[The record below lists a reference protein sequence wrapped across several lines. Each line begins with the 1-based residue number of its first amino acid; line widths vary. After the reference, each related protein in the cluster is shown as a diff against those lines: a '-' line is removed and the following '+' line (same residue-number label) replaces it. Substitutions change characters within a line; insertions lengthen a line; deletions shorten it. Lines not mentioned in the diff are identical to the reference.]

1 MRIAFDA
8 RPFEP
13 GRTGVGRYL
22 EGLFGQWTVLFPE
35 DRLVALSSRPV
46 HLPGNLEGRVTVPF
60 SPTGLPGTLWLQTAA
75 PWQAANAGAD
85 LFFGTLGIIP
95 LLGGVPAVA
104 TIHDLTPILFPAWHS
119 AKNRL
124 GFAPFLGATVRK
136 ARRLVTVSD
145 ATRRD
150 LVARYPQ
157 AAAKCRVVHNGFT
170 PFPELE
176 GDEPLSSQPYVL
188 FLGTVEPRKN
198 VERLVEAM
206 ESIWDRRPTFPRLV
220 IAGGDGWGLPGFA
233 QRLAASRHA
242 ARIRRTGYVKPA
254 EAARL
259 IRRARLVAYPSLY
272 EGFGLPAL
280 EAMALGTVV
289 VASSASSLPEV
300 VGDAGLLP
308 DPTKVEE
315 IAAAVERAQDDEP
328 FRERARRLGL
338 ERARGFTWDRAARE
352 TRAVFEQALA

>member
-35 DRLVALSSRPV
+35 DRLVALSPRPV
-46 HLPGNLEGRVTVPF
+46 HLPGNLEGRVDVPF
-60 SPTGLPGTLWLQTAA
+60 SPMGLPGTLWLQTVA
-75 PWQAANAGAD
+75 PRQAANAGAD
-85 LFFGTLGIIP
+85 LFFGTLGIVP

-145 ATRRD
+145 ATRQD
-150 LVARYPQ
+150 LVARYPR

-170 PFPELE
+170 PLPELE
-176 GDEPLSSQPYVL
+176 GDAPLSSQPYVL

-206 ESIWDRRPTFPRLV
+206 ESIWDRRPAFPRLV

-242 ARIRRTGYVKPA
+242 ARIRRTGYVNPA

-259 IRRARLVAYPSLY
+259 IRCARLVAYPSLY

-328 FRERARRLGL
+328 FRERARRLGI

-352 TRAVFEQALA
+352 TRALFEQALA

>member
-22 EGLFGQWTVLFPE
+22 EGLLGQWTHLFPE
-35 DRLVALSSRPV
+35 DGLVALSPRPV
-46 HLPGNLEGRVTVPF
+46 ELPGNLEGKVEVPF
-60 SPTGLPGTLWLQTAA
+60 RPMNLPGTLWLQTAA
-75 PWQAANAGAD
+75 PVQAARAGAD
-85 LFFGTLGIIP
+85 LFFGTLGIVP
-95 LLGGVPAVA
+95 LLSRVPAVA
-104 TIHDLTPILFPAWHS
+104 TVHDLTPILFPAWHS
-119 AKNRL
+119 LKNRF
-124 GFAPFLGATVRK
+124 GFAPFLGPTVRK
-136 ARRLVTVSD
+136 ARRLVAVSE

-150 LVARYPQ
+150 LVARYPE

-170 PFPELE
+170 PLPEFE
-176 GDEPLSSQPYVL
+176 GDDNISPQPYVL

-220 IAGGDGWGLPGFA
+220 LAGGDGWGMPGFA
-233 QRLAASRHA
+233 ARLAASRHA
-242 ARIRRTGYVKPA
+242 ARIRRTGYVAPA

-259 IRRARLVAYPSLY
+259 IRGARLVAYPSLY

-308 DPTKVEE
+308 DPGDVES
-315 IAAAVERAQDDEP
+315 IAAALERAQDDEP
-328 FRERARRLGL
+328 FRERAQRLGR
-338 ERARGFTWDRAARE
+338 ERARGFSWERAARE
-352 TRAVFEQALA
+352 TRAHFEEALA

>member
-22 EGLFGQWTVLFPE
+22 EGLLGQWTELFPK
-35 DRLVALSSRPV
+35 DRLLALSPRPV
-46 HLPGNLEGRVTVPF
+46 DLPGNLEGKVEVPF
-60 SPTGLPGTLWLQTAA
+60 PPKGLAGTFWLQTAA
-75 PWQAANAGAD
+75 PFQAARANAD
-85 LFFGTLGIIP
+85 LFFGTLGIVP
-95 LLGGVPAVA
+95 LLSRLPSVA
-104 TIHDLTPILFPAWHS
+104 TVHDLTPILFPAWHS

-124 GFAPFLGATVRK
+124 GFAPFLGPSVRK
-136 ARRLVTVSD
+136 ARRLVAVSE

-150 LVARYPQ
+150 LVARHPD
-157 AAAKCRVVHNGFT
+157 AAAKCRVIHNGFT
-170 PFPELE
+170 PLPEFE
-176 GDEPLSSQPYVL
+176 GDDNISPEPYIL

-206 ESIWDRRPTFPRLV
+206 ESTWDRRPTFPRLV
-220 IAGGDGWGLPGFA
+220 IAGGDGWGMAGFSA
-233 QRLAASRHA
+233 RLAASRHA
-242 ARIRRTGYVKPA
+242 ARIRRTGYVAPA

-280 EAMALGTVV
+280 EAMAMGTVV

-308 DPTKVEE
+308 NPMDVEA
-315 IAAAVERAQDDEP
+315 IAAALERAQDDEP
-328 FRERARRLGL
+328 FRERARRLGR
-338 ERARGFTWDRAARE
+338 ERAQGFTWERAARQ
-352 TRAVFEQALA
+352 TRALFEQALA

>member
-22 EGLFGQWTVLFPE
+22 EGLLGQWTAHFPG
-35 DRLVALSSRPV
+35 DRLSALSPRPV
-46 HLPGNLEGRVTVPF
+46 VLPGNLVGKMEVPF

-75 PWQAANAGAD
+75 PRQAERVGAD
-85 LFFGTLGIIP
+85 LFFGTLGIVP
-95 LLGGVPAVA
+95 LLGRLPSVA
-104 TIHDLTPILFPAWHS
+104 TVHDLTPLLFPEWHS
-119 AKNRL
+119 RKNRL

-136 ARRLVTVSD
+136 ARKIGAVSES
-145 ATRRD
+145 TKRD
-150 LVARYPQ
+150 LVARYPL

-170 PFPELE
+170 PLPEFE
-176 GDEPLSSQPYVL
+176 GDDPFSSQPYVL

-206 ESIWDRRPTFPRLV
+206 ESIWDRRPAFPRLV
-220 IAGGDGWGLPGFA
+220 IAGGDGWGLPGFGE
-233 QRLAASRHA
+233 RIAASRHSV
-242 ARIRRTGYVKPA
+242 RIRRTGYVSPG

-259 IRRARLVAYPSLY
+259 IRGARLMAYPSLY

-289 VASSASSLPEV
+289 VASSSSSLPEV

-308 DPTKVEE
+308 DPTSVPE
-315 IAAAVERAQDDEP
+315 IAAALERAQDDEP
-328 FRERARRLGL
+328 FRERARSLGL
-338 ERARGFTWDRAARE
+338 ARAGTFTWDRAARE
-352 TRAVFEQALA
+352 TRALFEEALA

>member
-22 EGLFGQWTVLFPE
+22 EGLLGQWTEIFRQ
-35 DRLVALSSRPV
+35 DSFVALSPRPV
-46 HLPGNLEGRVTVPF
+46 DLPGNLEGKVEVPF
-60 SPTGLPGTLWLQTAA
+60 PPVGLPGTLWLQTVAPVRAA
-75 PWQAANAGAD
+75 RAGAD
-85 LFFGTLGIIP
+85 LFFGTLGVVP
-95 LLGGVPAVA
+95 LLSTMPAVA
-104 TIHDLTPILFPAWHS
+104 TVHDLTPVLFPAWHS
-119 AKNRL
+119 ARNRI
-124 GFAPFLGATVRK
+124 GFAPFLGPTVRK
-136 ARRLVTVSD
+136 ARRIVAVSE

-150 LVARYPQ
+150 LVARHPN

-170 PFPELE
+170 PLPEFE
-176 GDEPLSSQPYVL
+176 GDDNISPQPYVL

-220 IAGGDGWGLPGFA
+220 IAGGDGWGLPGFPA
-233 QRLAASRHA
+233 RLASSRHA
-242 ARIRRTGYVKPA
+242 ARIRRTGYVAPA

-259 IRRARLVAYPSLY
+259 IRGARLVAYPSLY

-289 VASSASSLPEV
+289 VASSSSSLPEV

-308 DPTKVEE
+308 DPTDVAA
-315 IAAAVERAQDDEP
+315 IAAAIERAEDDEP
-328 FRERARRLGL
+328 FRKQAKQLGRKRAG
-338 ERARGFTWDRAARE
+338 GFSWDRAARE
-352 TRAVFEQALA
+352 TRVLFEEALA

>member
-1 MRIAFDA
+1 MRVGFDA

-22 EGLFGQWTVLFPE
+22 EGLLGQWTELFPG
-35 DRLVALSSRPV
+35 DRLVALSPRPV
-46 HLPGNLEGRVTVPF
+46 DLPGNLEGKVEVPYRP
-60 SPTGLPGTLWLQTAA
+60 SGLPGTFWLQTAA
-75 PWQAANAGAD
+75 PFQAARVGAD
-85 LFFGTLGIIP
+85 LFFGTLGIVP
-95 LLGGVPAVA
+95 LVGSVPAVA
-104 TIHDLTPILFPAWHS
+104 TVHDLTPILFPAWHS
-119 AKNRL
+119 RKNRL
-124 GFAPFLGATVRK
+124 GFAPLLWSTVRR
-136 ARRLVTVSD
+136 ARRIVAVSES
-145 ATRRD
+145 TRRD
-150 LVARYPQ
+150 LVARYPL
-157 AAAKCRVVHNGFT
+157 AAAKSRVVHNGFT
-170 PFPELE
+170 PLPEFE
-176 GDEPLSSQPYVL
+176 GDDPLSSQPYVL

-206 ESIWDRRPTFPRLV
+206 ESIWDRRPAFPRLV

-233 QRLAASRHA
+233 ERIASSRHA
-242 ARIRRTGYVKPA
+242 ARIRRTGYVAPG

-289 VASSASSLPEV
+289 VASSSSSLPEV

-308 DPTKVEE
+308 DPTNVQE
-315 IAAAVERAQDDEP
+315 IAAALERAQDDEP

-352 TRAVFEQALA
+352 TRALFEEALA